1 MSELLKRK
9 LYVQAVS
16 FGGDFIISL
25 HENEMPST
33 SYMTAITLNTI
44 EVEFEEPT
52 ETQEDFKRMKVE
64 QLAAVKAKIMRDA
77 KIQCDALGE

>member
-1 MSELLKRK
+1 MSKLLKRT

-16 FGGDFIISL
+16 FGGEFTVSL
-25 HENEMPST
+25 HEQELPST
-33 SYMTAITLNTI
+33 GYMTAITLNTI
-44 EVEFEEPT
+44 EVEFEKPT

-64 QLAAVKAKIMRDA
+64 QLAAVKAKIMHDA

>member
-1 MSELLKRK
+1 M
-9 LYVQAVS
+9 QAVS

-52 ETQEDFKRMKVE
+52 ETQEDFKRMKGE
-64 QLAAVKAKIMRDA
+64 QLAAVKAKIMHDA